1 MPPDAAALAAHT
13 GALHGLIPRT
23 QPFGGVTRAVA
34 RTAAG
39 GPLSATRSFADGARG
54 R

>member
-1 MPPDAAALAAHT
+1 MLPDAAALAAHT

-23 QPFGGVTRAVA
+23 QPFGATRAVA